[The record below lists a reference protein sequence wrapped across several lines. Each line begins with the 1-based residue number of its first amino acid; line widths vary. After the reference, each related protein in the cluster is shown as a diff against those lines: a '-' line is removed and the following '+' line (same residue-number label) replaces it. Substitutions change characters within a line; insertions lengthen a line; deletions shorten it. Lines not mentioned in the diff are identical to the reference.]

1 MDMTNL
7 THLWFEVSYYPRCL
21 ILLAKYRSLPSNM
34 TLKAT
39 LAGIAQRQIRPHW
52 LRG

>member
-1 MDMTNL
+1 MNL
-7 THLWFEVSYYPRCL
+7 YWDLTYFPRCL

-34 TLKAT
+34 TLAQT
-39 LAGIAQRQIRPHW
+39 IRGIARMQVRPHW